1 MATSTAT
8 GGGGDSVGHGHPYD
22 AGIRPSPLPHKGLAL
37 PEERG
42 ARSEERAVLV
52 AGDLRISR
60 EDSAACSP
68 QEGAGLGG
76 MAQAAQ
82 NSSFRWSPSRGGQT
96 GWERHGLF

>member
-1 MATSTAT
+1 M
-8 GGGGDSVGHGHPYD
+8 
-22 AGIRPSPLPHKGLAL
+22 
-37 PEERG
+37 
-42 ARSEERAVLV
+42 LV

-68 QEGAGLGG
+68 QEGAGLGR